1 MIVRGFGRHGMP
13 IPLTIMGVV
22 ELPLDDAGAS

>member
-1 MIVRGFGRHGMP
+1 MIVRGLGRREMP

-22 ELPLDDAGAS
+22 GLPLDDREAS